1 VSAEGVT
8 LSGVLWNTKLC
19 TDTTL
24 ESPIQLGAEGAK
36 MADRAIPI
44 SQAKGQGWHWVTPIV
59 YVDAYMHT
67 TAGPSHT
74 RLECGGFVFE
84 KVLGKENKLHHF
96 VNVYGNP
103 GFVFEKVLG
112 KEKGET
118 KWI

>member
-1 VSAEGVT
+1 MEIPQARILFQTNEYILPG
-8 LSGVLWNTKLC
+8 
-19 TDTTL
+19 TTL

-84 KVLGKENKLHHF
+84 RILGK
-96 VNVYGNP
+96 V
-103 GFVFEKVLG
+103 
-112 KEKGET
+112 KGEI

>member
-1 VSAEGVT
+1 MREKAVWLTEGVT
-8 LSGVLWNTKLC
+8 LSGALRGGTVC
-19 TDTTL
+19 GHTL
-24 ESPIQLGAEGAK
+24 ESAIQLGAEGAK

-84 KVLGKENKLHHF
+84 RILGK
-96 VNVYGNP
+96 V
-103 GFVFEKVLG
+103 
-112 KEKGET
+112 KGET

>member
-44 SQAKGQGWHWVTPIV
+44 SQAKGQGQEILVGITQFYWVIFFII
-59 YVDAYMHT
+59 YHLN
-67 TAGPSHT
+67 HIIN
-74 RLECGGFVFE
+74 
-84 KVLGKENKLHHF
+84 NKSL
-96 VNVYGNP
+96 
-103 GFVFEKVLG
+103 
-112 KEKGET
+112 
-118 KWI
+118 

>member
-1 VSAEGVT
+1 MPTEGAK
-8 LSGVLWNTKLC
+8 LSGAAKQQIPYV
-19 TDTTL
+19 DTTL

-74 RLECGGFVFE
+74 RLECGGFVVE
-84 KVLGKENKLHHF
+84 RVLGK
-96 VNVYGNP
+96 V
-103 GFVFEKVLG
+103 
-112 KEKGET
+112 KGET

>member
-1 VSAEGVT
+1 
-8 LSGVLWNTKLC
+8 
-19 TDTTL
+19 
-24 ESPIQLGAEGAK
+24 

-67 TAGPSHT
+67 TAGPSHI

-84 KVLGKENKLHHF
+84 KV
-96 VNVYGNP
+96 
-103 GFVFEKVLG
+103 
-112 KEKGET
+112 KGET

>member
-1 VSAEGVT
+1 MKNDTEVSAEGVT

-24 ESPIQLGAEGAK
+24 ESPIQLGAERAK

-67 TAGPSHT
+67 TAGPSHI
-74 RLECGGFVFE
+74 RLECGGFVVERILE
-84 KVLGKENKLHHF
+84 KVKGK
-96 VNVYGNP
+96 
-103 GFVFEKVLG
+103 
-112 KEKGET
+112 T